1 LATKNTTERI
11 NFASSKLGTDYPD
24 FLDIQVKS
32 FQDFFQLQTKA
43 EERGEEG
50 LYKTFMDNFPITDTR
65 NNFVLEFLD
74 YFVDPPRYSI
84 QECIERGLT
93 HSVPLKARLKL
104 YCTDPEHEDFETIVQ
119 DVYLG
124 TIPYMTNSGTFVIN
138 GAERVVVSQL
148 HRSPGVFFGQSYH
161 ANGTKL
167 YSARVIPF
175 KGSWI
180 EFATDINQVM
190 YAYID
195 RKKKLPVTTL
205 FRAIGFERDKDILEI
220 FDLAEEVKVSKA
232 GLKKVLGRKLAARV
246 LKTWFEDFVDEDTG
260 EVVSIERNE
269 IIFDRDTIIEKEHIE
284 EIIEAGAKTVL
295 LHKEDNQQADYAII
309 HNTLQKDPTNS
320 EKEAVEHI
328 YRQLRNAEPPD
339 EETARGIIDK
349 LFFSEQRYNLGEVGR
364 FRMNTKLGLDIDI
377 NQKVLTKLDIIT
389 IIKYL
394 IELIN
399 SKAEVDD
406 IDHLSNRRVRTVGE
420 QLASQF
426 GVGLARMART
436 IRERMNV
443 RDNEVFTPIDLINA
457 KTLSSVIN
465 SFFGTNQLSQF
476 MDQTN
481 PLAEI
486 THKRRLSALGPGG
499 LSRERAGF
507 EVRDVHYTHY
517 GRLCPIETPEGPNI
531 GLISSLSVF
540 AKVNNLGFI
549 ETPYREVNKGSVDVK
564 KAPIYLTAEEEE
576 GKKIAQSNLGLDKN
590 GAISGDKVIA
600 REEGDFPVVTPDTI
614 DYMDVAP
621 NQIASISASLI
632 PFLEHDDANRALMG
646 SNMMRQAV
654 PLLRPESPIV
664 GTGLERRVAED
675 SRILINSEGAG
686 VVEYVDANKITIK
699 YDRTDQEKLVS
710 FDSDEKSYDLI
721 KFRKT
726 NQGTC
731 INLKPIVS
739 SGDRVE
745 KGQVLCE
752 GYATQKGEL
761 ALGRNMK
768 VAFMPWKGYNFEDAI
783 VISEKVVREDIFTSI
798 HIDEY
803 SLDVRD
809 TKLGTEELTN
819 DIPNVSEEATKDLD
833 ENGMIRIGA
842 EVNPGDILI
851 GKITPKGESDPTPEE
866 KLLRAIFGDKAG
878 DVKDASLKASPS
890 LRGVVIDKKLFRRAV
905 KDKTKRIK
913 DKEAVIS
920 LESSFVSKFEVLKEN
935 LVEKLFQLVSGKTS
949 QGVFNDL
956 GEEVLPKGK
965 KYTLKMLNAVD
976 DYVHLT
982 SGTWTTDSKINS
994 HVSELIH
1001 NYKIKVNDLQGVLR
1015 REKFTISVGDELP
1028 AGILKLAKIYVAK
1041 KRKLKVGDK
1050 MAGRHGNKGIVARI
1064 VRQEDMPFLEDGTP
1078 VDIVLNPLGVPSRMN
1093 IGQIY
1098 ETVLGWAGQK
1108 LDRKYATPI
1117 FDGASLDQI
1126 NGFTDE
1132 AQVPRFGHTYL
1143 YDGGTGK
1150 RFDQP
1155 ATVGVIYMIKLGH
1168 MIEDKMHARSIGPY
1182 SLITQQPLGG
1192 KAQFGGQRFGEMEV
1206 WALEA
1211 YGASS
1216 ILREILTVK
1225 SDDVMGRAKTYESIV
1240 KGETMPEP
1248 GLPESFNVLMHELK
1262 GLGLDLKL
1270 EE

>member
-1 LATKNTTERI
+1 MATKLKNQRV
-11 NFASSKLGTDYPD
+11 NFASAKLLTDYPD
-24 FLDIQVKS
+24 FLDIQIKS
-32 FQDFFQLQTKA
+32 FQDFFQLETKSD
-43 EERGEEG
+43 ERSDEG
-50 LYKTFMDNFPITDTR
+50 LYKTFMENFPITDTR

-93 HSVPLKARLKL
+93 YSVPLKARLKL

-124 TIPYMTNSGTFVIN
+124 VIPYMTHSGTFVIN

-148 HRSPGVFFGQSYH
+148 HRSPGVFFGQSFH

-190 YAYID
+190 FAYID

-220 FDLAEEVKVSKA
+220 FDLAEEVKVTKT

-269 IIFDRDTIIEKEHIE
+269 IVLDRDTILEKEHIE
-284 EIIEAGAKTVL
+284 EIVESGAKTIL
-295 LHKEDNQQADYAII
+295 LHKLDNEAGDYAII

-339 EETARGIIDK
+339 YETAKGIINK

-364 FRMNTKLGLDIDI
+364 YRMNKKLGLEVDIEER
-377 NQKVLTKLDIIT
+377 VLTKEDIIT
-389 IIKYL
+389 IVKNL
-394 IELIN
+394 INLVN

-420 QLASQF
+420 QLAGQF
-426 GVGLARMART
+426 GVGLSRMART

-531 GLISSLSVF
+531 GLISSLSVY
-540 AKVNNLGFI
+540 AKVNNMGFI
-549 ETPYREVNKGSVDVK
+549 ETPYRKVEDGVVDIKNV
-564 KAPIYLTAEEEE
+564 PTYLSAEEEE
-576 GKKIAQSNLGLDKN
+576 DMMIAQATIEVDDK
-590 GAISGDKVIA
+590 GKVTHDKVIA
-600 REEGDFPVVTPDTI
+600 RQEGDFPVVEPTQVNYT
-614 DYMDVAP
+614 DVAP

-654 PLLRPESPIV
+654 PLLRPEAPIV
-664 GTGLERRVAED
+664 GTGLERQVASD
-675 SRILINSEGAG
+675 SRVLINAEGNG
-686 VVEYVDANKITIK
+686 IVEYVDAEKIIIK
-699 YDRTDQEKLVS
+699 YERTKEEAMVS
-710 FDSDEKSYDLI
+710 FDSDTKEYPLV

-726 NQGTC
+726 NQGTS
-731 INLKPIVS
+731 INLKPIVQK
-739 SGDRVE
+739 GDKVS

-752 GYATQKGEL
+752 GYATQNGEL

-783 VISEKVVREDIFTSI
+783 VISEKVVRDDIFTSI

-803 SLDVRD
+803 SLEVRD
-809 TKLGTEELTN
+809 TKLGNEELTN

-833 ENGMIRIGA
+833 ENGMIRVGA
-842 EVNPGDILI
+842 EIKPGDILI

-890 LRGVVIDKKLFRRAV
+890 LNGVVIDKKLFARA
-905 KDKTKRIK
+905 IK
-913 DKEAVIS
+913 DKRKRAQDKEDIEK
-920 LESSFVSKFEVLKEN
+920 LEDAYDKRFDDLQNV
-935 LVEKLFQLVSGKTS
+935 LVEKLFAIVNGKTA
-949 QGVFNDL
+949 QGIFNDL
-956 GEEVLPKGK
+956 GEEIIPKGK

-976 DYVHLT
+976 DYTHLT
-982 SGTWTTDSKINS
+982 SGKWTTDDATNAL
-994 HVSELIH
+994 VEDLIH
-1001 NYKIKVNDLQGVLR
+1001 NYKIKENDLQGSLR

-1028 AGILKLAKIYVAK
+1028 AGIIKLAKVYIAK

-1108 LDRKYATPI
+1108 LNRTYATPI
-1117 FDGASLDQI
+1117 FDGATLDQI

-1132 AQVPRFGHTYL
+1132 AGVPRFGHTYL
-1143 YDGGTGK
+1143 YDGGTGD

-1168 MIEDKMHARSIGPY
+1168 MIDDKMHARSIGPY

-1216 ILREILTVK
+1216 TLREILTVK
-1225 SDDVMGRAKTYESIV
+1225 SDDVIGRAKTYEAIV
-1240 KGETMPEP
+1240 KGEPMPEP

-1262 GLGLDLKL
+1262 GLGLDIRL

>member
-1 LATKNTTERI
+1 MLTNQSSRI
-11 NFASSKLGTDYPD
+11 NFASTKHVPDYPD

-32 FQDFFQLQTKA
+32 FQDFFQMGTKSDA
-43 EERGEEG
+43 RSGEG
-50 LYKTFMDNFPITDTR
+50 LYSTFKENFPITDTR
-65 NNFVLEFLD
+65 NQFVLEFLD
-74 YFVDPPRYSI
+74 YFIDPPRYSVE
-84 QECIERGLT
+84 ECIERGLT
-93 HSVPLKARLKL
+93 YSVPLKARLKL
-104 YCTDPEHEDFETIVQ
+104 FCTDPEHEDFETIVQ

-124 TIPYMTNSGTFVIN
+124 TIPYMTGSGTFIIN

-167 YSARVIPF
+167 YSARIIPF

-180 EFATDINQVM
+180 EFTTDINNVM

-220 FDLAEEVKVSKA
+220 FDLAEEVKVSKT
-232 GLKKVLGRKLAARV
+232 GLKKYLGRRLAARV
-246 LKTWFEDFVDEDTG
+246 LNTWHEDFVDEDTG

-269 IIFDRDTIIEKEHIE
+269 IILDRDTILEKEHIDQ
-284 EIIEAGAKTVL
+284 IIESNAKTIL
-295 LHKEDNQQADYAII
+295 LHKEDERSVDYNII

-339 EETARGIIDK
+339 EETARDIIDK
-349 LFFSEQRYNLGEVGR
+349 LFFSDQRYNLGDVGR
-364 FRMNTKLGLDIDI
+364 YRMNKKLGLDIPMEK
-377 NQKVLTKLDIIT
+377 QVLTKEDIIT
-389 IIKYL
+389 IVKYL

-420 QLASQF
+420 QLAAQF

-443 RDNEVFTPIDLINA
+443 RDNEVFTPLDLINA

-465 SFFGTNQLSQF
+465 SFFGTSQLSQF

-531 GLISSLSVF
+531 GLISSLAVY
-540 AKVNNLGFI
+540 AKVNNMGFI
-549 ETPYREVNKGSVDVK
+549 ETPYRKVENGKIKLDEL
-564 KAPIYLTAEEEE
+564 IYMSAEEEE
-576 GKKIAQSNLGLDKN
+576 GLKIPQANIQVDDQGNILDERLVVKE
-590 GAISGDKVIA
+590 D
-600 REEGDFPVVTPDTI
+600 GDFPVISREEV
-614 DYMDVAP
+614 DYIDVAP

-654 PLLRPESPIV
+654 PLLRPEAPIV
-664 GTGLERRVAED
+664 GTGLEKRVVTD
-675 SRILINSEGAG
+675 SRVLINAEREGT
-686 VVEYVDANKITIK
+686 VTYVDADKIVIK
-699 YDRTDQEKLVS
+699 YDRTEDEILVS
-710 FDSDEKSYDLI
+710 FDNELTTYNLI
-721 KFRKT
+721 KFRRT

-731 INLKPIVS
+731 INLKPIVRK
-739 SGDRVE
+739 GDRVH
-745 KGQVLCE
+745 KGQVLCQ
-752 GYATQKGEL
+752 GYATEQGEL

-783 VISEKVVREDIFTSI
+783 VISERVIREDIFTSI

-803 SLDVRD
+803 TLDVRD
-809 TKLGTEELTN
+809 TKLGVEELTN
-819 DIPNVSEEATKDLD
+819 DIPNVSEDATKDLD
-833 ENGMIRIGA
+833 ENGIVRIGA
-842 EVNPGDILI
+842 NIKPGDILI
-851 GKITPKGESDPTPEE
+851 GKVTPKGESDPTPEE

-890 LRGVVIDKKLFRRAV
+890 LEGVVIGKKLFSRAV
-905 KDKTKRIK
+905 KTKQKRAKEK
-913 DKEAVIS
+913 DEMAALDAAFNAKAEA
-920 LESSFVSKFEVLKEN
+920 LKDVL
-935 LVEKLFQLVSGKTS
+935 LEKLFSLVNGKTS

-956 GEEVLPKGK
+956 GEEMIPKGRK
-965 KYTLKMLNAVD
+965 HTQRGLKEIEDYT
-976 DYVHLT
+976 HLL
-982 SGTWTTDSKINS
+982 SGGWTTDEHTNELIND
-994 HVSELIH
+994 LIH
-1001 NYKIKVNDLQGVLR
+1001 NYKIKLNDLQGMLR
-1015 REKFTISVGDELP
+1015 RDKFTLTVGDELP
-1028 AGILKLAKIYVAK
+1028 AGIMKLAKIYIAK

-1064 VRQEDMPFLEDGTP
+1064 VRDEDMPFLEDGTP

-1108 LDRKYATPI
+1108 LGKKFATPI
-1117 FDGASLDQI
+1117 FDGASLEQITEYTDQA
-1126 NGFTDE
+1126 G
-1132 AQVPRFGHTYL
+1132 VPAFGHTYL
-1143 YDGGTGK
+1143 YDGGTGE
-1150 RFDQP
+1150 RFDQK

-1168 MIEDKMHARSIGPY
+1168 MIDDKMHARSIGPY

-1216 ILREILTVK
+1216 TLREILTVK
-1225 SDDVMGRAKTYESIV
+1225 SDDVIGRARTYEAIV
-1240 KGETMPEP
+1240 HGDTMPEP

-1262 GLGLDLKL
+1262 GLGLDIRL
-1270 EE
+1270 ED

>member
-1 LATKNTTERI
+1 MSTTKTARI
-11 NFASSKLGTDYPD
+11 NFSSVQNKPDYPD
-24 FLDIQVKS
+24 FLDIQIKS
-32 FQDFFQLQTKA
+32 FQDFFQLETKSD
-43 EERGEEG
+43 ERGQEG
-50 LYKTFMDNFPITDTR
+50 LYKTFLENFPITDTR
-65 NNFVLEFLD
+65 NQFVLEFLD

-93 HSVPLKARLKL
+93 YSVPLKARLKL
-104 YCTDPEHEDFETIVQ
+104 YCTDAEHEDFETIVQ

-124 TIPYMTNSGTFVIN
+124 TIPYMTPSGTFCIN

-148 HRSPGVFFGQSYH
+148 HRSPGVFFGQSFH

-180 EFATDINQVM
+180 EFATDINSVM

-220 FDLAEEVKVSKA
+220 FDLAEEVKASKT
-232 GLKKVLGRKLAARV
+232 GLKKFLGRKLAARV
-246 LKTWFEDFVDEDTG
+246 LKTWHEDFVDEDTG

-269 IIFDRDTIIEKEHIE
+269 IVLDRDTVLEKDHID
-284 EIIEAGAKTVL
+284 EIMESGSKTIL
-295 LHKEDNQQADYAII
+295 LHKEDNHLADYAII

-339 EETARGIIDK
+339 EETARGIINK
-349 LFFSEQRYNLGEVGR
+349 LFFSDQRYNLGEVGR
-364 FRMNTKLGLDIDI
+364 YRMNKKLGLDIAMDK
-377 NQKVLTKLDIIT
+377 QVLTKEDIIT
-389 IIKYL
+389 IVKYL

-399 SKAEVDD
+399 SKAEIDD

-420 QLASQF
+420 QLSSQF

-531 GLISSLSVF
+531 GLISSLAVY

-549 ETPYREVNKGSVDVK
+549 ETPYRKVENGKIDFK
-564 KAPIYLTAEEEE
+564 HEATYLSAEEEE
-576 GKKIAQSNLGLDKN
+576 EKLIAQANIPLKKDGTIDS
-590 GAISGDKVIA
+590 DKVIA
-600 REEGDFPVVTPDTI
+600 RMEGDFPVVDSKAI
-614 DYMDVAP
+614 NYADVAP

-654 PLLRPESPIV
+654 PLLIADSPIV
-664 GTGLERRVAED
+664 GTGLEQQVASD
-675 SRILINSEGAG
+675 SRVLINAEGDG
-686 VVEYVDANKITIK
+686 VVEYVDANEVTIK
-699 YDRTDQEKLVS
+699 YDRSENERMVS
-710 FDSDEKSYDLI
+710 FDTDSKTYQLV

-726 NQGTC
+726 NQSTS
-731 INLKPIVS
+731 INLKPIVRT
-739 SGDRVE
+739 GDRVS
-745 KGQVLCE
+745 KGQVLCQ
-752 GYATQKGEL
+752 GYATEKGEL

-783 VISEKVVREDIFTSI
+783 VISEKVVRQDIFTSI

-803 SLDVRD
+803 SLEVRD
-809 TKLGTEELTN
+809 TKLGNEELTN

-833 ENGMIRIGA
+833 ENGMIRVGA
-842 EVNPGDILI
+842 EVKPGDILI

-890 LRGVVIDKKLFRRAV
+890 LHGVVIDKKLFARAV
-905 KDKTKRIK
+905 KDKRKRAK
-913 DKEAVIS
+913 DKEDIAELEVKYDGKFDS
-920 LESSFVSKFEVLKEN
+920 LQDV
-935 LVEKLFQLVSGKTS
+935 LVEKLFIIVGGKTA
-949 QGVFNDL
+949 QGVSNDL
-956 GEEVLPKGK
+956 GEIVFPKGK

-976 DYVHLT
+976 DYTHLT
-982 SGTWTTDSKINS
+982 SGVWTTDDETN
-994 HVSELIH
+994 VMVADLMH
-1001 NYKIKVNDLQGVLR
+1001 NYKIRENDLQGNLR

-1108 LDRKYATPI
+1108 LGRKYATPI
-1117 FDGASLDQI
+1117 FDGATLDQI
-1126 NGFTDE
+1126 NELTDE
-1132 AQVPRFGHTYL
+1132 AGIPRFGHTYL
-1143 YDGGTGK
+1143 YDGGTGQ

-1155 ATVGVIYMIKLGH
+1155 ATVGVIYMLKLGH
-1168 MIEDKMHARSIGPY
+1168 MVDDKMHARSIGPY

-1216 ILREILTVK
+1216 TLREILTVK
-1225 SDDVMGRAKTYESIV
+1225 SDDVIGRAKTYEAIV
-1240 KGETMPEP
+1240 KGEAMPEP

-1262 GLGLDLKL
+1262 GLGLDIRL

>member
-1 LATKNTTERI
+1 MLTNQSSRI
-11 NFASSKLGTDYPD
+11 NFASTKHVPDYPD

-32 FQDFFQLQTKA
+32 FQDFFQMETKSDA
-43 EERGEEG
+43 RSGEG
-50 LYKTFMDNFPITDTR
+50 LYSTFKENFPITDTR
-65 NNFVLEFLD
+65 NQFVLEFLD
-74 YFVDPPRYSI
+74 YFIDPPRYSVE
-84 QECIERGLT
+84 ECIERGLT
-93 HSVPLKARLKL
+93 YSVPLKARLKL
-104 YCTDPEHEDFETIVQ
+104 FCTDPEHEDFETIVQ

-124 TIPYMTNSGTFVIN
+124 TIPYMTSSGTFIIN

-167 YSARVIPF
+167 YSARIIPF

-180 EFATDINQVM
+180 EFTTDINNVM

-205 FRAIGFERDKDILEI
+205 FRAIGFEHDKDILEI
-220 FDLAEEVKVSKA
+220 FDLAEEVKVSKT
-232 GLKKVLGRKLAARV
+232 GLKKYLGRRLAARV
-246 LKTWFEDFVDEDTG
+246 LNTWHEDFVDEDTG

-269 IIFDRDTIIEKEHIE
+269 IILDRDTILEKEHIDQIVE
-284 EIIEAGAKTVL
+284 SNAKTIL
-295 LHKEDNQQADYAII
+295 LHKEDERSVDYNII

-339 EETARGIIDK
+339 EETARDIIDK
-349 LFFSEQRYNLGEVGR
+349 LFFSDQRYNLGDVGR
-364 FRMNTKLGLDIDI
+364 YRMNKKLGLDIPMEK
-377 NQKVLTKLDIIT
+377 QVLTKEDIIT
-389 IIKYL
+389 IVKYL

-420 QLASQF
+420 QLAAQF

-443 RDNEVFTPIDLINA
+443 RDNEVFTPLDLINA

-465 SFFGTNQLSQF
+465 SFFGTSQLSQF

-531 GLISSLSVF
+531 GLISSLAVY
-540 AKVNNLGFI
+540 AKVNNMGFI
-549 ETPYREVNKGSVDVK
+549 ETPYRKVENGKIKLDEL
-564 KAPIYLTAEEEE
+564 IYMSAEEEE
-576 GKKIAQSNLGLDKN
+576 GLKIPQANIQVDDQGNILDERLVVKE
-590 GAISGDKVIA
+590 D
-600 REEGDFPVVTPDTI
+600 GDFPVISREEV
-614 DYMDVAP
+614 DYIDVAP

-654 PLLRPESPIV
+654 PLLRPEAPIV
-664 GTGLERRVAED
+664 GTGLEKRVVTD
-675 SRILINSEGAG
+675 SRVLINAEREGT
-686 VVEYVDANKITIK
+686 VTYVDADKIVIK
-699 YDRTDQEKLVS
+699 YDRTEDEILVS
-710 FDSDEKSYDLI
+710 FDNELTTYNLI
-721 KFRKT
+721 KFRRT

-731 INLKPIVS
+731 INLKPIVRK
-739 SGDRVE
+739 GDRVH
-745 KGQVLCE
+745 KGQVLCQ
-752 GYATQKGEL
+752 GYATEQGEL

-783 VISEKVVREDIFTSI
+783 VISERVIREDIFTSI

-803 SLDVRD
+803 TLDVRD
-809 TKLGTEELTN
+809 TKLGVEELTN
-819 DIPNVSEEATKDLD
+819 DIPNVSEDATKDLD
-833 ENGMIRIGA
+833 ENGIVRIGA
-842 EVNPGDILI
+842 NIKPGDILI
-851 GKITPKGESDPTPEE
+851 GKVTPKGESDPTPEE

-890 LRGVVIDKKLFRRAV
+890 LEGVVIGKKLFSRAV
-905 KDKTKRIK
+905 KTKQKRAKEK
-913 DKEAVIS
+913 DEMAALDAAFNAKAEA
-920 LESSFVSKFEVLKEN
+920 LKDVL
-935 LVEKLFQLVSGKTS
+935 LEKLFSLVNGKTS

-956 GEEVLPKGK
+956 GEEMIPKGRK
-965 KYTLKMLNAVD
+965 HTQRGLKEIEDYT
-976 DYVHLT
+976 HLI
-982 SGTWTTDSKINS
+982 SGGWTTDEHTNELIND
-994 HVSELIH
+994 LIH
-1001 NYKIKVNDLQGVLR
+1001 NYKIKLNDLQGMLR
-1015 REKFTISVGDELP
+1015 RDKFTLTVGDELP
-1028 AGILKLAKIYVAK
+1028 AGIMKLAKIYIAK

-1064 VRQEDMPFLEDGTP
+1064 VRDEDMPFLEDGTP

-1108 LDRKYATPI
+1108 LGKKFATPI
-1117 FDGASLDQI
+1117 FDGASLEQI
-1126 NGFTDE
+1126 TEYTNE
-1132 AQVPRFGHTYL
+1132 AGVPAFGHTYL
-1143 YDGGTGK
+1143 YDGGTGE
-1150 RFDQP
+1150 RFDQK

-1168 MIEDKMHARSIGPY
+1168 MIDDKMHARSIGPY

-1216 ILREILTVK
+1216 TLREILTVK
-1225 SDDVMGRAKTYESIV
+1225 SDDVIGRARTYEAIV
-1240 KGETMPEP
+1240 HGDTMPEP

-1262 GLGLDLKL
+1262 GLGLDIRL
-1270 EE
+1270 ED

>member
-1 LATKNTTERI
+1 MAKATPRI
-11 NFASSKLGTDYPD
+11 NFSSTIAPADSPD
-24 FLDIQVKS
+24 FLDIQIKS
-32 FQDFFQLQTKA
+32 FRDFFQIETKPDD
-43 EERGEEG
+43 RKLEG
-50 LYKTFMDNFPITDTR
+50 LFKTFAENFPITDSR
-65 NNFVLEFLD
+65 NQFVLEFID
-74 YFVDPPRYSI
+74 YFVDPPRYSEM
-84 QECIERGLT
+84 ECIQRGLT
-93 HSVPLKARLKL
+93 FSVPLKARLKL

-124 TIPYMTNSGTFVIN
+124 TIPYMTPRGTFIVN

-167 YSARVIPF
+167 YSARIIPF

-180 EFATDINQVM
+180 EFATDINNVM

-220 FDLAEEVKVSKA
+220 FGLAEEVKVSKA
-232 GLKKVLGRKLAARV
+232 GLKRVLDRKLAARV
-246 LKTWFEDFVDEDTG
+246 LKSWREDFVDEDTG

-269 IIFDRDTIIEKEHIE
+269 VILERDTVLEKEHLDLIL
-284 EIIEAGAKTVL
+284 EADVQTIL
-295 LHKEDNQQADYAII
+295 LHKDDVEAGEYAII
-309 HNTLQKDPTNS
+309 YNTLQKDQTNS
-320 EKEAVEHI
+320 EREAVEYI
-328 YRQLRNAEPPD
+328 YRQLRNAEAPD

-349 LFFSEQRYNLGEVGR
+349 LFFSEQRYNLGDVGR
-364 FRMNTKLGLDIDI
+364 YRLNQKLGLSID
-377 NQKVLTKLDIIT
+377 NKVQVLTKEDIIY
-389 IIKYL
+389 IVRYL

-420 QLASQF
+420 QLANQF

-531 GLISSLSVF
+531 GLISSLCVY
-540 AKVNNLGFI
+540 AKVNSMGFI
-549 ETPYREVNKGSVDVK
+549 ETPYRKIEGGKVNLND
-564 KAPIYLTAEEEE
+564 APVYLSAEQEENRV
-576 GKKIAQSNLGLDKN
+576 IAQANAILNADGTFVSPRVKVLD
-590 GAISGDKVIA
+590 
-600 REEGDFPVVTPDTI
+600 EGDFPMMEPTQI
-614 DYMDVAP
+614 DMMDVAP

-654 PLLRPESPIV
+654 PLLRPEAPVV
-664 GTGLERRVAED
+664 GTGLEQQVARD
-675 SRILINSEGAG
+675 SRVLINAEGVG
-686 VVEYVDANKITIK
+686 TVEYVDANEIHIA
-699 YDRTDQEKLVS
+699 YDRTEEDTLVS
-710 FDSDEKSYDLI
+710 FESNI
-721 KFRKT
+721 KVYPLVKFLKT
-726 NQGTC
+726 NQSTT
-731 INLKPIVS
+731 INLRPIVVK
-739 SGDRVE
+739 GERVE
-745 KGQVLCE
+745 AGQVLCE
-752 GYATQKGEL
+752 GYATQGGEL
-761 ALGRNMK
+761 ALGRNLL

-783 VISEKVVREDIFTSI
+783 VINERVVREDIFTSL

-803 SLDVRD
+803 SLEVRD
-809 TKLGTEELTN
+809 TKLGMEELTA

-833 ENGMIRIGA
+833 ENGIVRVGA
-842 EVNPGDILI
+842 EIKPGDILI
-851 GKITPKGESDPTPEE
+851 GKITPKGESDPSPEE
-866 KLLRAIFGDKAG
+866 KLLRAIFGEKAG

-890 LRGVVIDKKLFRRAV
+890 LSGVVIDKKLFSRSL
-905 KDKTKRIK
+905 KDKNQRKK
-913 DKEAVIS
+913 DKEELES
-920 LESSFVSKFEVLKEN
+920 LELEFASQLEVLRVN
-935 LVEKLFQLVSGKTS
+935 FLDKLGQLVAGKTS
-949 QGVFNDL
+949 QGVTNDL
-956 GEEVLPKGK
+956 NEEIIPKGTK
-965 KYTLKMLNAVD
+965 FTQKVLNAVE
-976 DYVHLT
+976 DYTHLT
-982 SGTWTTDSKINS
+982 GGVWTTDSDKNI
-994 HVSELIH
+994 LIDRLLH
-1001 NYKIKVNDLQGVLR
+1001 NFKIKVSDLTGVYR
-1015 REKFTISVGDELP
+1015 RKKFTISVGDELP
-1028 AGILKLAKIYVAK
+1028 AGIVKLAKVTIAK

-1050 MAGRHGNKGIVARI
+1050 MAGRHGNKGIVAKI
-1064 VRQEDMPFLEDGTP
+1064 VREEDMPFLEDGTP

-1098 ETVLGWAGQK
+1098 ETVLGWAGKK

-1117 FDGASLDQI
+1117 FDGASLDEI
-1126 NGFTDE
+1126 GHELVE
-1132 AQVPRFGHTYL
+1132 AGLPEFGHTHL
-1143 YDGGTGK
+1143 YDGGTGD
-1150 RFDQP
+1150 RFDQK
-1155 ATVGVIYMIKLGH
+1155 ATVGVIYMLKLGH
-1168 MIEDKMHARSIGPY
+1168 MVDDKMHARSIGPY

-1211 YGASS
+1211 FGASN

-1225 SDDVMGRAKTYESIV
+1225 SDDVVGRAKTYEAIV
-1240 KGETMPEP
+1240 KGDRMPEP
-1248 GLPESFNVLMHELK
+1248 GIPESFNVLLHELQ
-1262 GLGLDLKL
+1262 GLGLKVSLD
-1270 EE
+1270 

>member
-1 LATKNTTERI
+1 MLATKAERLNFSSIVNRTE
-11 NFASSKLGTDYPD
+11 YPD
-24 FLDIQVKS
+24 FLDIQIKS
-32 FQDFFQLQTKA
+32 FQDFFQLETKS
-43 EERGEEG
+43 EERGDEG
-50 LYKTFMDNFPITDTR
+50 LYNTFMENFPITDTR
-65 NNFVLEFLD
+65 NQFVLEFLD
-74 YFVDPPRYSI
+74 YFIDPPRYTI
-84 QECIERGLT
+84 EECIERGLT
-93 HSVPLKARLKL
+93 YSVPLKARLKL

-124 TIPYMTNSGTFVIN
+124 TIPYMTPSGTFVIN

-148 HRSPGVFFGQSYH
+148 HRSPGVFFGQSFH

-180 EFATDINQVM
+180 EFATDINSVM

-220 FDLAEEVKVSKA
+220 FDLAEEVKVSKT
-232 GLKKVLGRKLAARV
+232 GLKKVVGRKLAARV
-246 LKTWFEDFVDEDTG
+246 LNTWHEDFVDEDTG

-269 IIFDRDTIIEKEHIE
+269 IVLDRDTILDKENIE
-284 EIIEAGAKTVL
+284 EIIEAGVKTIL
-295 LHKEDNQQADYAII
+295 LHKEDGHSGDYAII
-309 HNTLQKDPTNS
+309 YNTLQKDPTNS

-339 EETARGIIDK
+339 EETARGIIEK
-349 LFFSEQRYNLGEVGR
+349 LFFSDQRYNLGEVGR
-364 FRMNTKLGLDIDI
+364 YRMNKKLGLDIGMDK
-377 NQKVLTKLDIIT
+377 QVLTKEDIIT

-399 SKAEVDD
+399 SKAEIDD

-420 QLASQF
+420 QLSTQF

-531 GLISSLSVF
+531 GLISSLSVY
-540 AKVNNLGFI
+540 AKVNSMGFL
-549 ETPYREVNKGSVDVK
+549 ETPYREVKDGVVDIKSPAV
-564 KAPIYLTAEEEE
+564 YLSAEEEE
-576 GKKIAQSNLGLDKN
+576 EKMIAQATIEVDKV
-590 GAISGDKVIA
+590 GKIVHDKVIA
-600 REEGDFPVVTPDTI
+600 RQEGDFPVVEPNSIHYT
-614 DYMDVAP
+614 DVAP

-654 PLLRPESPIV
+654 PLLRPEAPIV
-664 GTGLERRVAED
+664 GTGLERQVASD
-675 SRILINSEGAG
+675 SRVLINAEGEG
-686 VVEYVDANKITIK
+686 TVEYVDANEIVIN
-699 YDRTDQEKLVS
+699 YSRTEEEARVS
-710 FDSDEKSYDLI
+710 FDNSVVKYPLT

-726 NQGTC
+726 NQGTSV
-731 INLKPIVS
+731 NLKAIVKK
-739 SGDRVE
+739 GDKVT

-752 GYATQKGEL
+752 GYATQNGEL

-783 VISEKVVREDIFTSI
+783 VISEKVVRDDIFTSI

-803 SLDVRD
+803 ALEVRD
-809 TKLGTEELTN
+809 TKLGNEELTN

-842 EVNPGDILI
+842 EIKPGDILI

-890 LRGVVIDKKLFRRAV
+890 LHGVVIDKKLFARA
-905 KDKTKRIK
+905 IK
-913 DKEAVIS
+913 DKRKRAQDKEDIAQLEAVYDK
-920 LESSFVSKFEVLKEN
+920 KFDALKDV
-935 LVEKLFQLVSGKTS
+935 LVEKLFSIIGGKTA
-949 QGVFNDL
+949 QGVQNDL
-956 GEEVLPKGK
+956 GEEVFPKGK
-965 KYTLKMLNAVD
+965 KFSLKMLNAVD
-976 DYVHLT
+976 DYSHLV
-982 SGTWTTDSKINS
+982 SGKWTIDEKTNKL
-994 HVSELIH
+994 VSELLH
-1001 NYKIKVNDLQGVLR
+1001 NYKIKENDLQGALR

-1028 AGILKLAKIYVAK
+1028 AGIIKLAKVYIAK

-1098 ETVLGWAGQK
+1098 ETVLGWAGQN
-1108 LDRKYATPI
+1108 LNRTYATPI
-1117 FDGASLDQI
+1117 FDGATMDEI
-1126 NGFTDE
+1126 NDITNE
-1132 AQVPRFGHTYL
+1132 AGVPLYGHTHL
-1143 YDGGTGK
+1143 YDGGTGE
-1150 RFDQP
+1150 RFDQA
-1155 ATVGVIYMIKLGH
+1155 ATVGVIYMLKLGH
-1168 MIEDKMHARSIGPY
+1168 MVDDKMHARSIGPY

-1216 ILREILTVK
+1216 TLREILTVK
-1225 SDDVMGRAKTYESIV
+1225 SDDVIGRAKTYEAIV
-1240 KGETMPEP
+1240 KGEPMPEP

-1262 GLGLDLKL
+1262 GLGLDIRL